1 MSWLQ
6 ALLLGLVQGLTE
18 FLPVSSSGH
27 LMIVRELLGVDAEGF
42 LDFTVTVH
50 LATVLSTIIVFW
62 KPICKLIAGLFK
74 FRYNDETDY
83 IFKLVVSMIPV
94 AVVGFFFKD
103 KVESLFGDSLTTV
116 AVCLLVTAALLLL
129 SDLFGNRNGAVGATP
144 AAHYTSRPNRVN
156 VRTGDAPDGETVEPV
171 PESVEGAALSGVEGV
186 ALSGVEGP
194 RNGINFWQALLVGL
208 GQACAVAPGLSRS
221 GTTIAVGLLGGVK
234 RNVIAQFSFLM
245 VLVPILGE
253 QLLDILK
260 AVTGE
265 ASLGGGLSPVCLAM
279 GFIAAF
285 LAGLFAC
292 KAMVALVKKAKLGW
306 FALYCLI
313 VAVLI
318 FILA

>member
-1 MSWLQ
+1 
-6 ALLLGLVQGLTE
+6 
-18 FLPVSSSGH
+18 
-27 LMIVRELLGVDAEGF
+27 MIARELLGVDAEGF

-74 FRYNDETDY
+74 FKYNDETDY
-83 IFKLVVSMIPV
+83 IFKLIVSMVPV
-94 AVVGFFFKD
+94 AVVGFLFKD
-103 KVESLFGDSLTTV
+103 KVEALFGDSLTTV
-116 AVCLLVTAALLLL
+116 AVCLLITAALLVL
-129 SDLFGNRNGAVGATP
+129 SDLFGKRSAADGSVLDTP
-144 AAHYTSRPNRVN
+144 CASRPSRVN
-156 VRTGDAPDGETVEPV
+156 GRAGDTPIGQDKF
-171 PESVEGAALSGVEGV
+171 
-186 ALSGVEGP
+186 
-194 RNGINFWQALLVGL
+194 RNGINYWQALLVGI

-221 GTTIAVGLLGGVK
+221 GTTIATGLLSGVK
-234 RNVIAQFSFLM
+234 RGVIAQFSFLM

-253 QLLDILK
+253 QFLDILK

-265 ASLGGGLSPVCLAM
+265 AAIGGGLSPLCLVT

-292 KAMVALVKKAKLGW
+292 KAMVALVRKAKLGW
-306 FALYCLI
+306 FALYCAI

>member
-62 KPICKLIAGLFK
+62 KPICRLIAGLFK
-74 FRYNDETDY
+74 FKYNDETDY
-83 IFKLVVSMIPV
+83 IFKLIVSMIPV

-103 KVESLFGDSLTTV
+103 KVEALFGDSLTTV
-116 AVCLLVTAALLLL
+116 AVCLLITAVLLLL
-129 SDLFGNRNGAVGATP
+129 SDLFGRRTNDSKN
-144 AAHYTSRPNRVN
+144 TS
-156 VRTGDAPDGETVEPV
+156 
-171 PESVEGAALSGVEGV
+171 
-186 ALSGVEGP
+186 
-194 RNGINFWQALLVGL
+194 RNGITYWQALLVGL

-265 ASLGGGLSPVCLAM
+265 ASLGGGLSPLCLAM

-306 FALYCLI
+306 FALYCAI